1 MISRLTSRHA
11 RASRTRKPVLRTAVR
26 KTGLRVR
33 DARAWRDVNLE
44 IIPVKGADQLHF
56 LVVFEDGRRAEK
68 GKSGKANARE
78 RRPTTPAGVRTEDVS
93 RLEQE
98 LASSR
103 EYLQSIIQELNT
115 LNEELHSRNEELGR
129 LNSDLVTLLAS
140 VQIAI
145 VIVTSDLR
153 IRRLTPMAERA
164 LNLLPGDVGRPIGQI
179 KPNID
184 CPDLEQ
190 AILGVIDSVVPTER
204 QVRDMQGNWYSL
216 RIRPY

>member
-78 RRPTTPAGVRTEDVS
+78 RRPTTPAGVRAEDVS

-103 EYLQSIIQELNT
+103 QYLQSIIQELEAANVE
-115 LNEELHSRNEELGR
+115 LQSANEEVLSANEEL
-129 LNSDLVTLLAS
+129 
-140 VQIAI
+140 
-145 VIVTSDLR
+145 
-153 IRRLTPMAERA
+153 
-164 LNLLPGDVGRPIGQI
+164 
-179 KPNID
+179 
-184 CPDLEQ
+184 
-190 AILGVIDSVVPTER
+190 
-204 QVRDMQGNWYSL
+204 
-216 RIRPY
+216 